1 VTDRELLDRYGH
13 TLTDNERIAFELH
26 RVRRLSQ
33 YAVADHLEISRSAVR
48 ARVREAERKLHRAL
62 RSEEAA

>member
-1 VTDRELLDRYGH
+1 MTDRELLDRYGH
-13 TLTDNERIAFELH
+13 LLTENERVAFELH
-26 RVRRLSQ
+26 RVRHLSQ
-33 YAVADHLEISRSAVR
+33 YAVADHLGISRSAVR